1 MLDDD
6 NDNNNYKR
14 KAFLLKNLECIEK
27 YKKETKN
34 LPLILPAESVTL
46 NLWFFQFFPQASILA
61 CTFKIYKVYIKS
73 VYYMFLNG
81 Q

>member
-14 KAFLLKNLECIEK
+14 KAFLLKDLEHIEK

-34 LPLILPAESVTL
+34 LPLILPAESV
-46 NLWFFQFFPQASILA
+46 IL
-61 CTFKIYKVYIKS
+61 Y
-73 VYYMFLNG
+73 L
-81 Q
+81 